1 MHQAQV
7 NEHRFEIERLTR
19 ELQDV
24 KRKYYETKRKDQLAR
39 NSARNGDGGIDT
51 MAAMQVAQA
60 QASTNR
66 FTGGG
71 FNLQSAQ

>member
-1 MHQAQV
+1 MKSNAD
-7 NEHRFEIERLTR
+7 EGTARR
-19 ELQDV
+19 
-24 KRKYYETKRKDQLAR
+24 KRKYYETKRRDQLAR
-39 NSARNGDGGIDT
+39 NSARKGDGGIDT